1 MASIFSSL
9 GATLDV
15 PTFLG
20 EDKVP
25 LMYLIPYDKDGVP
38 IKDKKKSF
46 QFWPAEIS
54 DSGDP
59 NYSSRNIPGGSVPF
73 YQWVN
78 NADSVISFD
87 VSFSRD
93 LIGEINGT
101 NIEESKYNVDVAAA
115 VAWLKSLKM
124 PVYNQGDIH
133 VEPPYTLKLVTPG
146 MNVWFGGKQYANVI
160 MSQCGVSYK
169 NWMTDPNDN
178 TKSVLVSASVS
189 LAFNQTIQGLRTMKF
204 PGRDGFDEMVSKYT
218 YGG

>member
-1 MASIFSSL
+1 MASIFSAVGS
-9 GATLDV
+9 TLNA

-20 EDKVP
+20 EDKAP

-38 IKDKKKSF
+38 LKDKKRSF
-46 QFWPAEIS
+46 QFWPSEIN

-59 NYSSRNIPGGSVPF
+59 NYSARNIPGGSVPF

-87 VSFSRD
+87 VSFTRD
-93 LIGEINGT
+93 LIGRIDGR

-115 VAWLKSLKM
+115 VSWLKSLKM
-124 PVYNQGDIH
+124 PNYRQGDIH

-146 MNVWFGGKQYANVI
+146 MNVWFNGNQYANVL
-160 MSQCGVSYK
+160 MAQCSVTYK
-169 NWMTDPNDN
+169 DWMRDPDDGS
-178 TKSVLVSASVS
+178 KSILVSANVS
-189 LAFNQTIQGLRTMKF
+189 LSFNQTIQGQRSLKF
-204 PGRDGFDEMVSKYT
+204 PGRSGFEGMASNYT